1 MLMVGTILGPGTIF
15 LMMIGAINAITQIS
29 NFNALMLNL
38 VPILFFIIICMTCKS
53 ETQVPFLLIIF
64 FIFFYQCNGL
74 HSGHLCKKMS
84 ARNDMLHV

>member
-64 FIFFYQCNGL
+64 FIIFLSMQRSPQWALVQKNEC
-74 HSGHLCKKMS
+74 
-84 ARNDMLHV
+84 